1 MSVIVPT
8 VTVETTEALTEAINR
23 LKPFVRRVHMDISD
37 GEFTPTFLINETQ
50 MSWPAEWEVD
60 VHAMI
65 TRPSE
70 HLGQII
76 AMKPSLIVLHAEAKE
91 NIVPQLETIKKAGIK
106 AGVAL
111 LKTTVPAKVADAIKA
126 SDHVMIFSGELGY
139 HGGTAS
145 MMQLEKIR
153 LIKKINPKVEIG
165 WDGGVK
171 VSNAYTLSQGG
182 VEVLN
187 VGGEIANSNDPA
199 DTYNRLVREIN
210 KHGVL

>member
-106 AGVAL
+106 
-111 LKTTVPAKVADAIKA
+111 
-126 SDHVMIFSGELGY
+126 
-139 HGGTAS
+139 
-145 MMQLEKIR
+145 
-153 LIKKINPKVEIG
+153 
-165 WDGGVK
+165 
-171 VSNAYTLSQGG
+171 
-182 VEVLN
+182 
-187 VGGEIANSNDPA
+187 
-199 DTYNRLVREIN
+199 
-210 KHGVL
+210 